1 MISDK
6 LFHGSQHSDLPILIK
21 LNVRFVSPHG
31 LLTDLCM
38 FLITTIHIPIVGT
51 VIEFDLLYQD
61 CLSIT
66 GCEKLV
72 VDKHIHII
80 Q

>member
-1 MISDK
+1 
-6 LFHGSQHSDLPILIK
+6 
-21 LNVRFVSPHG
+21 
-31 LLTDLCM
+31 M

-61 CLSIT
+61 CLSVT